1 MSPTTVAGT
10 TPYAWPYDGVLDPAR
25 LALVV
30 AGHDTGWA
38 ARSDGVEATAEALD
52 HLAAALLT
60 AGALVVAVTHR
71 PPGPGPG
78 PASFVR
84 ELITDRKTRRKLAG
98 DARVA
103 VVQAA
108 GIDGFYGSDLDAV
121 LRAEGRDHLAL
132 AGFGLEGPV
141 HSTLRSANDRG
152 YECLLL
158 VDASA
163 PLDPSLAPSARSMVE
178 MSGGIFGA
186 AGAAAALLAALPPTA
201 PSSEDP
207 S

>member
-1 MSPTTVAGT
+1 VSTVAGT
-10 TPYAWPYDGVLDPAR
+10 TPYPWPYDGVVDPAR

-30 AGHDTGWA
+30 AGHDRRWSGRTP
-38 ARSDGVEATAEALD
+38 DPEATAERVDALGE
-52 HLAAALLT
+52 ALLA
-60 AGALVVAVTHR
+60 AGALVVRAAHR
-71 PPGPGPG
+71 PAREAPG
-78 PASFVR
+78 PAPG
-84 ELITDRKTRRKLAG
+84 LLAG
-98 DARVA
+98 DPRVA
-103 VVQAA
+103 VVHAA
-108 GIDGFYGSDLDAV
+108 GTDAFYGSDLDAL
-121 LRAEGRDHLAL
+121 LRGAGRDHLLL

-158 VDASA
+158 ADACA
-163 PLDPSLAPSARSMVE
+163 PLDPALAPAARSMVE

-186 AGAAAALLAALPPTA
+186 VGSTAALLAALPTRPPA